1 MTRAMRASGASS
13 AQERTISILGHVLL
27 ALLAYVPIL
36 RTEPGIVAADT
47 KSYLY
52 LDPAK
57 LLSRAVTMWDP
68 NVGMGTL
75 THQTIGYLFPMGPWY
90 WVFERLG
97 FPDWVAQRLW
107 LASVI
112 FAAGAG
118 MLFLARTLRWGGVGP
133 IVAALAYAFS
143 PYVLDYSARISVIL
157 LPWAA
162 LPWLIALAQ
171 RALARGGWRHPALF
185 ALVVLSVG
193 GVNATALVFAGIA
206 PVLWFPFAV
215 WVNRDASLGRAVAT
229 MARIGGLTS
238 ALCVWWVVGLAVQ
251 GGYGIPILRYTETI
265 ETVARTSLSS
275 EVLRGLGYWFFY
287 GNDKLGPWIEPAVD
301 YTQKPWL
308 IVVGFAIPTLALAG
322 MAVLRW
328 RHRAYAACLIVV
340 GTVIAVGA
348 HAYDDPSPLGRAFKS
363 LANTSTVGL
372 ALRSTPRAIPL
383 ISLGMAL
390 LLGATVTALRRRVPT
405 TGLVGA
411 ALAMALVLA
420 GLPPLFTGD
429 LAVGEFIKRPEELPS
444 YWPEAAAYLDTRG
457 DETRVLELP
466 GTDFASYRW
475 GNTIDPITPYLMD
488 RPYVARELIPY
499 GTPGTADLL
508 NALDRRMQEG
518 VFEASSLAPVA
529 RLMRAGDIVLRNDL
543 LTERYRTPRPR
554 VLWNQLAVQEV
565 AGIGAAKAFG
575 PPSATRPSG
584 KVPVVDEHELA
595 VPSGSAEP
603 PAVGVLAVSDT
614 PSIVS
619 SAPDTRG
626 LLVAG
631 DGEGLVELAAAGLL
645 DAPEDR
651 GPIRYAASLT
661 GKRAWAEALDGA
673 GTLVVT
679 DSNRKRARRWG
690 TVRENTGF
698 TETAAF
704 ESLRDDPTDARLD
717 LFPEQTAADQTV
729 VEPRGVRAVRST
741 RYGNPVSYTPEDR
754 AANAFDGELDTA
766 WRVGAFAKVEGER
779 LRVDLST
786 AGTFERVRLVQP
798 QTGPRNRVITRI
810 RLHFDR
816 PTRGQAG
823 ATRHSVEA
831 ELGPESLRADGQE
844 IRFPRRRFRSLDI
857 EILSTNFGI
866 RPKYDGQSG
875 VGFAEVDLAKVDLAK
890 ADRTGVRVDEVVRLP
905 TELLARAG
913 ERWLEHAVAIV
924 VSRQR
929 SSPADPARGDEEPS
943 LVRTFSTPTPRSFA
957 LTGTARIAPTV
968 PDEEIDRL
976 LGVAGAA
983 EGGITARSDGR
994 LPGDLRSRASA
1005 ALDGDLAT
1013 AWQPGLLAQPGHW
1026 LEAETASPIS
1036 FDRLDLAVVADGRHS
1051 VPTRIRLDVDG
1062 GEGVGAGAVNR
1073 FLDLPVIDDGP
1084 AGKVTTIPLTFE
1096 RVSGSRFRLTVEEVR
1111 AVSTPDFFSGTP
1123 LDLPV
1128 AIAELGIP
1136 GLRMARPASAFATG
1150 CRDDLVRLEGAP
1162 LPVRLTGTAA
1172 ALEAREGLAVESCP
1186 PLVDLPA
1193 GSHDLRSAAGRRT
1206 GIDIDRLVLQATAT
1220 PALASTPSRR
1230 QAAPRIRVQGVTRT
1244 SFDLQ
1249 VDRAAESY
1257 WLVLGQSHNLG
1268 WRATV
1273 NGRRLNPPVLVDG
1286 YANGWR
1292 MPPSSAGPST
1302 VRLEWTPQR
1311 SVWGGLALSAV
1322 ALVLCLGI
1330 VVFSSVR
1337 FSSVKARRGDD
1348 AGDPWLEQRP
1358 SPPSILRPDL
1368 RRPLLVTP
1376 LLVGAAFAL
1385 AAGPPVGLASGLLA
1399 ALAIFVKPARWLVA
1413 FGGAISLAV
1422 SGAYVAGQQLRYRY
1436 PPDFAW
1442 PTNTERAHLIGWLA
1456 VALTAATVLHRRL
1469 DADNSNEPDPDAEE
1483 SLKRVGRVGDSAIK
1497 P

>member
-1 MTRAMRASGASS
+1 MTAAPRAPGDRERA
-13 AQERTISILGHVLL
+13 TSIVGHVVL

-36 RTEPGIVAADT
+36 RTEPGIIAADT

-90 WVFERLG
+90 WVFDRLG
-97 FPDWVAQRLW
+97 APDWVAQRLW

-112 FAAGAG
+112 FAAAAG
-118 MLFLARTLRWGGVGP
+118 MLFLARTLGWGGAGP
-133 IVAALAYAFS
+133 IVAALAYGFS

-162 LPWLIALAQ
+162 LPWLVALAD
-171 RALARGGWRHPALF
+171 RALRRGGWRHPALF

-193 GVNATALVFAGIA
+193 GVNATALVFAGLA

-215 WVNRDASLGRAVAT
+215 WVDRRATLGRAVAT
-229 MARIGGLTS
+229 MARIGGLTA

-251 GGYGIPILRYTETI
+251 GSYGIPILRYTETI

-308 IVVGFAIPTLALAG
+308 IAVGFAIPTLALLG

-328 RHRAYAACLIVV
+328 RHRAYAVCLIVV

-348 HAYDDPSPLGRAFKS
+348 HAYDDPSPLGSAFKS

-390 LLGATVTALRRRVPT
+390 LLGATVTALRHRFRV
-405 TGLVGA
+405 VGSVA
-411 ALAMALVLA
+411 AGLAMALVIA

-429 LAVGEFIKRPEELPS
+429 LAVGEFIKRPEQLPA
-444 YWPEAAAYLDTRG
+444 YWPEASGYLDSRG
-457 DETRVLELP
+457 DDTRVLELP

-475 GNTIDPITPYLMD
+475 GNTIDPITPFLMD

-508 NALDRRMQEG
+508 NALDRRLQEG
-518 VFEASSLAPVA
+518 VFEPSSLAPIA

-543 LTERYRTPRPR
+543 LTERYRTPRPN
-554 VLWNQLAVQEV
+554 VLWNQLAGDDV
-565 AGIGAAKAFG
+565 AGLGPPKPFG
-575 PPSATRPSG
+575 PTSATRPPG
-584 KVPVVDEHELA
+584 TVPIVDEHELA
-595 VPSGSAEP
+595 VPRGSPGP
-603 PAVGVLAVSDT
+603 PAVGVLPVADV
-614 PSIVS
+614 PPIVS
-619 SAPDTRG
+619 SAPATGG

-631 DGEGLVELAAAGLL
+631 DGEGLVELSAAGLL
-645 DAPEDR
+645 DGR
-651 GPIRYAASLT
+651 SMRSPIRYAAALT
-661 GKRAWAEALDGA
+661 DDGQWSQALDEA
-673 GTLVVT
+673 GTLVLT

-698 TETAAF
+698 TETAVF
-704 ESLRDDPTDARLD
+704 TSLRNDPTDARLD
-717 LFPEQTAADQTV
+717 IFPTQTAADQTV
-729 VEPRGVRAVRST
+729 VDPRGVRAVRST

-754 AANAFDGELDTA
+754 AANAFDGDLETA
-766 WRVGAFAKVEGER
+766 WRVGAFADVEGER
-779 LRVDLST
+779 LRVDLDEP
-786 AGTFERVRLVQP
+786 AMHERVRLVQP
-798 QTGPRNRVITRI
+798 QTGPRNRVITRV

-816 PTRGQAG
+816 AATGGRGPSRG
-823 ATRHSVEA
+823 SVEA
-831 ELGPESLRADGQE
+831 DLGAASLTPEGQE
-844 IRFPRRRFRSLDI
+844 IRFPRRRIRSLDI
-857 EILSTNFGI
+857 EILATNYGT

-875 VGFAEVDLAKVDLAK
+875 VGFAEVDLD
-890 ADRTGVRVDEVVRLP
+890 GVRVDEVVRLP
-905 TELLARAG
+905 TELFKRAG
-913 ERWLEHAVAIV
+913 RRWLDHDVAIV

-943 LVRTFSTPTPRSFA
+943 LARVFSTPRPRSFE
-957 LTGTARIAPTV
+957 LTGTARVAPTV

-976 LGVAGAA
+976 LGVPGAA
-983 EGGITARSDGR
+983 AGGITARSDGR

-1005 ALDGDLAT
+1005 ALDGDTAT

-1026 LEAETASPIS
+1026 LEVETGAPIA

-1051 VPTRIRLDVDG
+1051 VPTRVRLDVDG
-1062 GEGVGAGAVNR
+1062 ESTSR
-1073 FLDLPVIDDGP
+1073 FLDLPDVADDSS
-1084 AGKVTTIPLTFE
+1084 AGGRAVSIPVNFE
-1096 RVSGSRFRLTVEEVR
+1096 PVSGTRFRLTVEEVR

-1136 GLRMARPASAFATG
+1136 GLRMAPPSPTVATE
-1150 CRDDLVRLEGAP
+1150 CRNDLVRVGGAP
-1162 LPVRLTGTAA
+1162 VAVRVSGTTPDLERRNGL
-1172 ALEAREGLAVESCP
+1172 ALEACSP
-1186 PLVDLPA
+1186 TVDLPA
-1193 GSHDLRSAAGRRT
+1193 GDHELRTTSGKRT
-1206 GIDIDRLVLQATAT
+1206 GIDIDRLVLQAPAAT
-1220 PALASTPSRR
+1220 STSPTPSGPTP
-1230 QAAPRIRVQGVTRT
+1230 QVRVLDTTRT
-1244 SFDLQ
+1244 SFKVQIDPSA
-1249 VDRAAESY
+1249 VPS

-1268 WRATV
+1268 WRATL
-1273 NGRRLNPPVLVDG
+1273 NGRPLARPVLVDG

-1292 MPPSSAGPST
+1292 LPASPDGPST
-1302 VRLEWTPQR
+1302 VHLEWVPQR
-1311 SVWGGLALSAV
+1311 NVWGGLGISGLAL
-1322 ALVLCLGI
+1322 LLCLGI
-1330 VVFSSVR
+1330 VVVSSVR
-1337 FSSVKARRGDD
+1337 GRRESAAIAIADG
-1348 AGDPWLEQRP
+1348 PY
-1358 SPPSILRPDL
+1358 PPTFVRPDR
-1368 RRPLLVTP
+1368 RRPLLVAP
-1376 LLVGAAFAL
+1376 LVVGLGFTL
-1385 AAGPPVGLASGLLA
+1385 AAGPLVGVPSGLLVA
-1399 ALAIFVKPARWLVA
+1399 VAIVMPPARWLVA
-1413 FGGAISLAV
+1413 AGGAVALAA
-1422 SGAYVAGQQLRYRY
+1422 SGAYVAVQQLRYDY

-1442 PTNTERAHLIGWLA
+1442 PTNTERAHVLGWLA
-1456 VALTAATVLHRRL
+1456 VSLAAAAVLHRRFE
-1469 DADNSNEPDPDAEE
+1469 DDNSPESDGGAEE
-1483 SLKRVGRVGDSAIK
+1483 SLKRRSDGGGSAIK

>member
-1 MTRAMRASGASS
+1 MTRAPRALRGSS
-13 AQERTISILGHVLL
+13 AQERTTSILGHVLL

-57 LLSRAVTMWDP
+57 LLSRALTMWDP

-112 FAAGAG
+112 FAASAG

-133 IVAALAYAFS
+133 IVAALAYGFS

-162 LPWLIALAQ
+162 LPWLVALAQ

-215 WVNRDASLGRAVAT
+215 WVNRDASLGRAIAT

-363 LANTSTVGL
+363 LATTSTVGL

-390 LLGATVTALRRRVPT
+390 LLGATVTALRRRVPA

-411 ALAMALVLA
+411 AFVMALVLA

-508 NALDRRMQEG
+508 NALDRRIQEG

-554 VLWNQLAVQEV
+554 VLWNQLAGQDV
-565 AGIGAAKAFG
+565 AGIGRATEFG
-575 PPSATRPSG
+575 PSSATRPSG

-603 PAVGVLAVSDT
+603 PAVGVLAVSDA
-614 PSIVS
+614 PSIVA
-619 SAPDTRG
+619 SAPG
-626 LLVAG
+626 AGGFLVAG

-645 DAPEDR
+645 DAPEER
-651 GPIRYAASLT
+651 APIRYAASLT
-661 GKRAWAEALDGA
+661 GDRAWTEALDGA

-717 LFPEQTAADQTV
+717 LFPEQTAVDQTV
-729 VEPRGVRAVRST
+729 AEPRGVRAVRST

-754 AANAFDGELDTA
+754 AANAFDGALDTA

-779 LRVDLST
+779 LRIDLSRP
-786 AGTFERVRLVQP
+786 GTFERVRLVQP
-798 QTGPRNRVITRI
+798 QTGPRNRIITRI

-816 PTRGQAG
+816 PPRGDAGPTRQ
-823 ATRHSVEA
+823 SVEA
-831 ELGPESLRADGQE
+831 ELGPESLRAEGQE
-844 IRFPRRRFRSLDI
+844 IRFAGRRFRSLDI

-875 VGFAEVDLAKVDLAK
+875 VGFAEVDLAEADLAS
-890 ADRTGVRVDEVVRLP
+890 VRVDEVVRLP

-913 ERWLEHAVAIV
+913 DRWLERAVAIV

-943 LVRTFSTPTPRSFA
+943 LVRTFSTPTPRSFTLA
-957 LTGTARIAPTV
+957 GTARVAPTIS
-968 PDEEIDRL
+968 DEEIDRL
-976 LGVAGAA
+976 LGVPGVAD
-983 EGGITARSDGR
+983 GGTTARSDGR

-1005 ALDGDLAT
+1005 ALDGDPAT

-1026 LEAETASPIS
+1026 LEAETASPLS
-1036 FDRLDLAVVADGRHS
+1036 FDHLDLAVVADGRHS
-1051 VPTRIRLDVDG
+1051 VPTRVRLEVDG
-1062 GEGVGAGAVNR
+1062 GSVNR
-1073 FLDLPVIDDGP
+1073 FLDLPAIDDDP
-1084 AGKVTTIPLTFE
+1084 ITSVATIPFTFE
-1096 RVSGSRFRLTVEEVR
+1096 AVSGRRFRLTVEEVR

-1136 GLRMARPASAFATG
+1136 GLRMARPASAFATE
-1150 CRDDLVRLEGAP
+1150 CRDDLVRLEGAT
-1162 LPVRLTGTAA
+1162 LPVRLTGTSA
-1172 ALEAREGLAVESCP
+1172 ALEAREGLAVEACQ
-1186 PLVDLPA
+1186 PLVDLSA
-1193 GSHDLRSAAGRRT
+1193 GSHDLRSAAGRRS
-1206 GIDIDRLVLQATAT
+1206 GIDIDRLVLQAPATGTAKST
-1220 PALASTPSRR
+1220 PARR

-1244 SFDLQ
+1244 SFDLL
-1249 VDRAAESY
+1249 VERTSEPY

-1273 NGRRLNPPVLVDG
+1273 NGRRLDPPVLVDG

-1292 MPPSSAGPST
+1292 MPPSGAGPTT

-1322 ALVLCLGI
+1322 ALVLCVGI

-1337 FSSVKARRGDD
+1337 CSSMRRRRGED
-1348 AGDPWLEQRP
+1348 ASDSWLEQRQSLP
-1358 SPPSILRPDL
+1358 SFLRPDL

-1385 AAGPPVGLASGLLA
+1385 SAGPAVGIVSGVLV
-1399 ALAIFVKPARWLVA
+1399 ALAIFVPPARWLVA
-1413 FGGAISLAV
+1413 FGGAIALAA
-1422 SGAYVAGQQLRYRY
+1422 SGAYVAGQQVRYRY

-1442 PTNTERAHLIGWLA
+1442 PTNTERAHVIGWLA
-1456 VALTAATVLHRRL
+1456 VALTAAAVLHRRL
-1469 DADNSNEPDPDAEE
+1469 DVDNPDEPDLDAEE
-1483 SLKRVGRVGDSAIK
+1483 SLKSVGQVGDSAMK

>member
-1 MTRAMRASGASS
+1 MTDVRRAPGGR
-13 AQERTISILGHVLL
+13 ERTTSIVGHVLL

-36 RTEPGIVAADT
+36 RTEPGIIAADT

-112 FAAGAG
+112 FAAAAG

-133 IVAALAYAFS
+133 IVAALAYGFS

-162 LPWLIALAQ
+162 LPWLVALAD
-171 RALARGGWRHPALF
+171 RALRRGGWRHPALF

-215 WVNRDASLGRAVAT
+215 WVNRDASLGRAIAT
-229 MARIGGLTS
+229 MARIGGLTA

-251 GGYGIPILRYTETI
+251 GSYGIPILRYTETI

-308 IVVGFAIPTLALAG
+308 IAVGFAIPTLALLG

-328 RHRAYAACLIVV
+328 RHRAYAVCLIAV

-348 HAYDDPSPLGRAFKS
+348 HAYDDPSPLGSAFKS

-390 LLGATVTALRRRVPT
+390 LLGATVTALRHRFR
-405 TGLVGA
+405 LVGSVA
-411 ALAMALVLA
+411 AGLAMALVVA

-429 LAVGEFIKRPEELPS
+429 LAVGEFIKRPEELPA
-444 YWPEAAAYLDTRG
+444 YWPEAAAHLDSRG

-475 GNTIDPITPYLMD
+475 GNTIDPITPFLMD

-508 NALDRRMQEG
+508 NAFDRRLQEG
-518 VFEASSLAPVA
+518 VFEPSSLAPIA

-543 LTERYRTPRPR
+543 LTERYRTPRPN
-554 VLWNQLAVQEV
+554 VLWNQLAVEV
-565 AGIGAAKAFG
+565 VDGIGPVKGFG
-575 PPSATRPSG
+575 PRSATRPPG
-584 KVPVVDEHELA
+584 KVPIVDEHELA
-595 VPSGSAEP
+595 VPSRAPEP
-603 PAVGVLAVSDT
+603 PAVGVLAVSEV
-614 PSIVS
+614 PPIVS
-619 SAPDTRG
+619 SAPG
-626 LLVAG
+626 AGGMLVAG
-631 DGEGLVELAAAGLL
+631 DGEGLVELAGAGIL
-645 DAPEDR
+645 DAR
-651 GPIRYAASLT
+651 STQGPIRYAASLV
-661 GKRAWAEALDGA
+661 GDGDWSEALADA

-704 ESLRDDPTDARLD
+704 TALRDDPTDARLD
-717 LFPEQTAADQTV
+717 LFPGQFAADQTV
-729 VEPRGVRAVRST
+729 VDPRGVRAVRST

-754 AANAFDGELDTA
+754 AANAFDGDLETA
-766 WRVGAFAKVEGER
+766 WRVGAFADVDGER
-779 LRVDLST
+779 LRVDLDAPASY
-786 AGTFERVRLVQP
+786 ERVRLVQP
-798 QTGPRNRVITRI
+798 QTGPRNRVITRV

-816 PTRGQAG
+816 AARGG
-823 ATRHSVEA
+823 DGPSRGSVEVD
-831 ELGPESLRADGQE
+831 LGEASRTPEGQE
-844 IRFPRRRFRSLDI
+844 IRFPRRRFRSLDV
-857 EILSTNFGI
+857 EILSTNYGT

-875 VGFAEVDLAKVDLAK
+875 VGFAEVALD
-890 ADRTGVRVDEVVRLP
+890 GVRVDEIVRLP
-905 TELLARAG
+905 SELFERAG
-913 ERWLEHAVAIV
+913 RRWRERDVAIV
-924 VSRQR
+924 LARQR

-943 LVRTFSTPTPRSFA
+943 LARAFATPSPRSFT
-957 LTGTARIAPTV
+957 LTGTARVAPTV

-976 LGVAGAA
+976 LGVVGAS
-983 EGGITARSDGR
+983 EGGVTVRSDGR

-1005 ALDGDLAT
+1005 ALDGDLST
-1013 AWQPGLLAQPGHW
+1013 AWQPGLLDQSGHW
-1026 LEAETASPIS
+1026 IEVETATPILL
-1036 FDRLDLAVVADGRHS
+1036 DRLDLAVVADGRHS
-1051 VPTRIRLDVDG
+1051 VPTRVRLEVDG
-1062 GEGVGAGAVNR
+1062 DDAATR
-1073 FLDLPVIDDGP
+1073 FFDLPGVPDDPIGRV
-1084 AGKVTTIPLTFE
+1084 ATIPVTFD
-1096 RVSGSRFRLTVEEVR
+1096 RVSGTRIRLTVEEVR
-1111 AVSTPDFFSGTP
+1111 SVSTPDFFSGTP
-1123 LDLPV
+1123 LELPV

-1136 GLRMARPASAFATG
+1136 GLGMASPSPTVAIE
-1150 CRDDLVRLEGAP
+1150 CRDDLVRVGGVPVA
-1162 LPVRLTGTAA
+1162 VRLSGTAA
-1172 ALEAREGLAVESCP
+1172 DLERRDGLAVEACSP
-1186 PLVDLPA
+1186 TVDLPA
-1193 GSHDLRSAAGRRT
+1193 GDHEIRSTSGKRT
-1206 GIDIDRLVLQATAT
+1206 GIDIDRLVFRAPAEGGATSSA
-1220 PALASTPSRR
+1220 PSGPSP
-1230 QAAPRIRVQGVTRT
+1230 QVRVVDSSRT
-1244 SFDLQ
+1244 SFEVQ
-1249 VDRAAESY
+1249 VPASDEPS

-1268 WRATV
+1268 WRATM
-1273 NGRRLNPPVLVDG
+1273 NGRTLVQPVLVDG

-1292 MPPSSAGPST
+1292 LPPSPDGPTT
-1302 VRLEWTPQR
+1302 VHLEWVPQR
-1311 SVWGGLALSAV
+1311 NVWGGLAISGL
-1322 ALVLCLGI
+1322 ALLLCLAI
-1330 VVFSSVR
+1330 VGVSSVR
-1337 FSSVKARRGDD
+1337 GRRGGVGL
-1348 AGDPWLEQRP
+1348 AVVAH
-1358 SPPSILRPDL
+1358 PPTFLRPDR
-1368 RRPLLVTP
+1368 RRPLLVAP
-1376 LLVGAAFAL
+1376 VLVGVGFSL
-1385 AAGPPVGLASGLLA
+1385 AAGPLVGVPSGVLV
-1399 ALAIFVKPARWLVA
+1399 ALAIFVPAVRWLVA
-1413 FGGAISLAV
+1413 GGGAAALTA
-1422 SGAYVAGQQLRYRY
+1422 SGAYVAVQQFRYGY

-1442 PTNTERAHLIGWLA
+1442 PTNTERAHVLGWLA
-1456 VALTAATVLHRRL
+1456 VSLTAAAVLHRRL
-1469 DADNSNEPDPDAEE
+1469 EVDDSVEPDTAAEE
-1483 SLKRVGRVGDSAIK
+1483 SLKSRTDRADSAIR